1 MVKSLFSLLVL
12 LIVVHTVHAQIGVT
26 ALIKTKFTD
35 ARTGQ
40 PVSLKYELVPS
51 GGGAKIRG
59 STPSSGEFEQ
69 ILTPGETYKVNCRMA
84 DGIAAPITFTLKP
97 SSSYYE
103 LSQTLAVKILK
114 KDDILGDWTL
124 FQTAKS
130 TLTSESDLMGIKD
143 MITANRGL
151 YVSISVA
158 GDMEV
163 KGKAIAKAAKKPKP
177 VKKSKKTTAAVEQPI
192 VDIVAERV
200 AAVNAFF
207 AQNLKPEALKRVTV
221 KSGASR
227 AGSNAWAVVG
237 DIKSM
242 D

>member
-12 LIVVHTVHAQIGVT
+12 FVIANSVHAQIGVT

-103 LSQTLAVKILK
+103 QSQTLAVKILK
-114 KDDILGDWTL
+114 TGDALGEWTL
-124 FQTAKS
+124 FPATKS

-151 YVSISVA
+151 YVSISVS

-163 KGKAIAKAAKKPKP
+163 KGKTTGKAVKKPKP
-177 VKKSKKTTAAVEQPI
+177 AKKSKTPVAVQPT
-192 VDIVAERV
+192 VDIAAERV
-200 AAVNAFF
+200 AAVQAFF
-207 AQNLKPEALKRVTV
+207 AQNLKPEALKRVSVSSGTPR
-221 KSGASR
+221 SGA
-227 AGSNAWAVVG
+227 NVWAVVG

-242 D
+242 E